1 MVPAVGRA
9 SLSSARFEPGSPVT
23 LTFSYEDESGFRA
36 KKTFTIAPESYVI
49 TFSMNVVDGKN
60 TLNPVVEWGP
70 GLGDSTFL
78 TNQNSRFATYNQH
91 SQAIVYAEGS
101 VKRLPSL
108 KVQQEPT
115 WQGDYPF
122 AGIDDHY
129 FIASLVRPGVARLTY
144 RPTLVPVP
152 AIAGQPAGEREL
164 ISFDALFATPPANVR
179 VFVLDRWLEPVPPG
193 VALSGEFVDLV
204 AASDADAPRSATP
217 SPAHTRLAAARNEPW
232 LRRARGDRRSRRA
245 R

>member
-1 MVPAVGRA
+1 
-9 SLSSARFEPGSPVT
+9 
-23 LTFSYEDESGFRA
+23 
-36 KKTFTIAPESYVI
+36 
-49 TFSMNVVDGKN
+49 MNVVDGKN

-115 WQGDYPF
+115 WQGNYPF

-129 FIASLVRPGVARLTY
+129 FIASLVRPGTARVTY
-144 RPTLVPVP
+144 QPAKVPVP
-152 AIAGQPAGEREL
+152 GKPEHLREL
-164 ISFDALFATPPANVR
+164 MAFDVLFSTPPKDQRVFYGPKDFDVMAAIDRVR
-179 VFVLDRWLEPVPPG
+179 VRTIYYGFFCVLS
-193 VALSGEFVDLV
+193 VAL
-204 AASDADAPRSATP
+204 PRAV
-217 SPAHTRLAAARNEPW
+217 
-232 LRRARGDRRSRRA
+232 
-245 R
+245 